1 MNQFQEM
8 LKEAFMGE
16 EPFDAS
22 PGRAALEASIRKF
35 EQRDRTL
42 RYMIWFAVIFMSAV
56 CGWAA
61 WSFFSSDDASA
72 KSLILYATL
81 FLFASQAIGWAKMFL
96 FSTQQSFSLQKELRR
111 AQLTWLEEN

>member
-72 KSLILYATL
+72 TYGAGSPCRRR
-81 FLFASQAIGWAKMFL
+81 SD
-96 FSTQQSFSLQKELRR
+96 STRSSTAPCIPGGRG
-111 AQLTWLEEN
+111 TS